1 MFANCNNLTE
11 LTIGYKVASGAF
23 NCNGLFDGYE
33 RDNLS
38 VTVADGSAEN
48 FVEANKTKWGC

>member
-23 NCNGLFDGYE
+23 NCTGLFDGYA
-33 RDNLS
+33 RQDL
-38 VTVADGSAEN
+38 TVIVANGSAEN
-48 FVEANKTKWGC
+48 FVETNKAKWGC